1 MADPAQE
8 PADDAA
14 SPEDDAAFDEG
25 GVIGQ
30 YRLVERLGEGGF
42 GVVYL
47 AEQHVPMQRLV
58 ALKLL
63 KLGLDTSQV
72 VARFEVER
80 QALALLDHPGIAR
93 FYDAGTTPTGRPYFV
108 MEYVRGT
115 RIERHADRRRLSIEE
130 RLHLFLQVCEAI
142 EYAHQKGII
151 HRDLKPSNVLV
162 SELDGRPAPKIIDF
176 GIAKAVHQRLTDKTL
191 YTERGQLIGTP
202 GYMSPEQAALTG
214 LDLDTRTDVY
224 SLGVLLYELLAGS
237 PPFDPSAFASGGA
250 AEVQRVIREVDPPR
264 PSTRIRDAAAVDEI
278 ARQRQ
283 SDPRALARVLRG
295 ELDWIVMKALEK
307 DRTRR
312 YGSVADLAADI
323 TRHLNDQPVSAG
335 PPSRWYLVK
344 KFVRRNR
351 TLVAAAALIAL
362 ALLLSVAG
370 TGIAL
375 IRERQAVRQA
385 TAAAHK
391 AREVSGFLHAML
403 SRLDPYASTGR
414 DVLVH
419 EVLDDAAARIGSFA
433 SQPDVEAALALTL
446 GTSYRVLGDLPKA
459 RAQLRRALE
468 LREALQPRGV
478 ESADVMLEL
487 ALLERD
493 SGELDAAQRTA
504 TEALEIM
511 RGGYGPEGERV
522 ALALDTLGEILFAAR
537 KLPEAEARFREAL
550 AIAGSPA
557 NAERNL
563 EASILLDL
571 ALVQEALGRPL
582 DAQATAESARAR
594 ARGPRGQSLVA
605 KINELL
611 ARLPQ
616 RPHRD
621 SRQRRRRS
629 AISRSK
635 PSSVGR
641 YHCFSRR
648 SSGR

>member
-8 PADDAA
+8 SADDAA
-14 SPEDDAAFDEG
+14 SPEDDVAFDEG
-25 GVIGQ
+25 GVIAQ

-93 FYDAGTTPTGRPYFV
+93 FYDAGTTPSGRPYFV

-115 RIERHADRRRLSIEE
+115 RIERHADRRRLSIKE

-264 PSTRIRDAAAVDEI
+264 PSTRIRDGAAADEI
-278 ARQRQ
+278 SRQRQ
-283 SDPRALARVLRG
+283 TEPRALARVLRG

-312 YGSVADLAADI
+312 YGSVADLAADV

-370 TGIAL
+370 TAIAL
-375 IRERQAVRQA
+375 VRERQAVRQA

-391 AREVSGFLHAML
+391 AREVSGFLHTML

-459 RAQLRRALE
+459 RSQLRRALE

-504 TEALEIM
+504 SEALEII
-511 RGGYGPEGERV
+511 RATYGPEGERV
-522 ALALDTLGEILFAAR
+522 ALALDTLGEILFSAG

-550 AIAGSPA
+550 PIAASST

-571 ALVQEALGRPL
+571 ALAQEALGHPL
-582 DAQATAESARAR
+582 DAQATAERARVR
-594 ARGPRGQSLVA
+594 ARGPRGQSLTA
-605 KINELL
+605 RINELL

-616 RPHRD
+616 RP
-621 SRQRRRRS
+621 
-629 AISRSK
+629 
-635 PSSVGR
+635 
-641 YHCFSRR
+641 
-648 SSGR
+648 